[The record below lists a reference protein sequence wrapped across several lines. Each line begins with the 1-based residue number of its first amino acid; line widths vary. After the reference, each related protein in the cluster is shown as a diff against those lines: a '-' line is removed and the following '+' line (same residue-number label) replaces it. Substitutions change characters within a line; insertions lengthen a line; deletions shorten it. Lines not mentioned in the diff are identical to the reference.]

1 MRANPFPEPGPSPPP
16 GLPDTTVQSPAAL
29 RTPVRHAREGPG
41 PQWPGPRPAA
51 GPQTPAVPALIQG
64 SQGHG
69 SAASERKQS
78 WPGPA
83 GWAKPEA
90 RARGCHTSQALG
102 RLAEGERGCC
112 LGKPGLPSPGW
123 SEQVGAGAGP
133 DCPWGSMFGGTSW
146 HVLGQLMLNTHLPW
160 ERARENED
168 SAGGA
173 HGGPSRE
180 SRRRGAAVRPRQGPT
195 PRQSGRTTGS
205 SSRGRRRRGRTS
217 ATRLRD
223 GAQTRRPTRQLLPC
237 P

>member
-1 MRANPFPEPGPSPPP
+1 MLRAGGDACSVRANPFPEPGPSPPP

-41 PQWPGPRPAA
+41 PQWPAPRPAA

-83 GWAKPEA
+83 GWAVPEA
-90 RARGCHTSQALG
+90 RAGGCHTSQALG

-112 LGKPGLPSPGW
+112 LGKPVLPSPGW

-133 DCPWGSMFGGTSW
+133 DCPWGQHVWRRQLARPWTANVEHAPPLGTC
-146 HVLGQLMLNTHLPW
+146 PR
-160 ERARENED
+160 ERGLCR
-168 SAGGA
+168 G
-173 HGGPSRE
+173 R
-180 SRRRGAAVRPRQGPT
+180 SRRPKPREPEARGGRAPAAGAGAAAVWPHHGFQLALT
-195 PRQSGRTTGS
+195 Q
-205 SSRGRRRRGRTS
+205 
-217 ATRLRD
+217 ATWTDLD
-223 GAQTRRPTRQLLPC
+223 DKAA
-237 P
+237 